1 MEDEL
6 KMRAV
11 ATLVKED
18 YVWCDEYHKCVEYEV
33 EPDGTR
39 MPVITWERDETDENI
54 FRQTYRTPD
63 EIIELCE
70 RICRQLLKEGRD
82 YVDYELTPG
91 RIRRVGM
98 SDLASDCAGWMLEEF
113 NAREIPEE
121 EKDNGLIMFV

>member
-18 YVWCDEYHKCVEYEV
+18 YVWCDEYHKCVEYEI

-63 EIIELCE
+63 EIIELCG
-70 RICRQLLKEGRD
+70 RICKELLKEKR
-82 YVDYELTPG
+82 YFLRYELTPG
-91 RIRRVGM
+91 RKSSVNLK
-98 SDLASDCAGWMLEEF
+98 DLAEDCTGWTLGKF
-113 NAREIPEE
+113 SACEIFEK
-121 EKDNGLIMFV
+121 KDNSLIKFV